1 MRISDSE
8 RARIAEKLRAYADE
22 HYIEPEDLC
31 EAIECD
37 ACRGD
42 EAAVWHRLADLIYQP
57 AYYDRNNL
65 VCPVCGSEAYCCN
78 YDHDTFYFECDNEEC
93 GAKHWFDCDVYEGD
107 CINFDYEMEEWRREA
122 NETDER

>member
-8 RARIAEKLRAYADE
+8 RARIANNLRAYADE

-37 ACRGD
+37 ACRED

-57 AYYDRNNL
+57 RYYDRNNL
-65 VCPVCGSEAYCCN
+65 VCPACGSEAYCYS
-78 YDHDTFYFECDNEEC
+78 YDHDTFYLQCDNEEC
-93 GAKHWFDCDVYEGD
+93 GAKHWFGCDVYEGD
-107 CINFDYEMEEWRREA
+107 GIDFDREMEEWRREA

>member
-8 RARIAEKLRAYADE
+8 RARIAEKLRERADDPWME
-22 HYIEPEDLC
+22 LGDICEDIGC
-31 EAIECD
+31 DVRRGEEATVF
-37 ACRGD
+37 R
-42 EAAVWHRLADLIYQP
+42 RLADLIYQP